1 MHFYLSSCVFKSCV
15 LRLKF
20 IQNQTFNIQHSTFN
34 IHPMN
39 ITIPVSAIKAAR
51 KLLTRIHFER
61 LKLPVLTHVL
71 ATIDA
76 AGLTLAV
83 SDLDHWLET
92 RLPATIN
99 PFPPDSTRFLIPAA
113 ALAAAARGDQG
124 STVQFEGPSTSDPNK
139 PAFKLKL
146 TVVCGKMPAETVY
159 QPEPAS
165 GFPERPAIQGH
176 ITTVPKETF
185 AALQTVAGCAST
197 DATRYV
203 LNGVLFSPDDGGTLI
218 ATNGRQLAGAP
229 ARVTGR
235 EFILPNTAV
244 HVLGF
249 PDFTARDAA
258 IQQPDNGKG
267 PHIQFRSGPHTLIA
281 RTIEGNYPN
290 YRQVIPRDFLADATI
305 PETHRPAL
313 ISWLRSLDGKNGHG
327 NYVRLTWEK
336 PGHLTLTLRS
346 SDDTDSHIHVPV
358 TISGESRPPVIAF
371 APGYLADAFEIGS
384 TLRLID
390 GLSPGMASDP
400 SGSFCV
406 LMPCRCVAEAGPEQ
420 VAQTQVPAIAA

>member
-1 MHFYLSSCVFKSCV
+1 
-15 LRLKF
+15 
-20 IQNQTFNIQHSTFN
+20 
-34 IHPMN
+34 MN

-83 SDLDHWLET
+83 TDLDHWLET
-92 RLPATIN
+92 RLPATIDHT
-99 PFPPDSTRFLIPAA
+99 PPDITRFLIPAA

-124 STVQFEGPSTSDPNK
+124 SSVQFECLSTPGNIL
-139 PAFKLKL
+139 LKL
-146 TVVCGKMPAETVY
+146 TASCGRMPVATTY
-159 QPEPAS
+159 PPEPVS

-176 ITTVPKETF
+176 ITTVPKETLL
-185 AALQTVAGCAST
+185 ALQTVAGCAST
-197 DATRYV
+197 DATRSV

-235 EFILPNTAV
+235 EFILPNAAV

-290 YRQVIPRDFLADATI
+290 YRQVIPREFLADATI

-313 ISWLRSLDGKNGHG
+313 ISWLRSLAGKGGHG
-327 NYVRLTWEK
+327 NYVRLTWDK
-336 PGHLTLTLRS
+336 PGHLTLTLRDS
-346 SDDTDSHIHVPV
+346 NATDSHIQVPV
-358 TISGESRPPVIAF
+358 SISGESKPPVIAF
-371 APGYLADAFEIGS
+371 APGYLADALTIGP

-390 GLSPGMASDP
+390 GLSPGMTSDP
-400 SGSFCV
+400 SGPYCV
-406 LMPCRCVAEAGPEQ
+406 LMPCRCTGEDAPEVGAEQA
-420 VAQTQVPAIAA
+420 AVPAIAA